1 MKANHHKEKDITELK
16 TNRKKNVRKSML
28 GAISPLISGK
38 ITKDP
43 LQESC
48 KISPYIMLTHT
59 RSSTSTIFAKRGM
72 DTVLLFGTKS
82 GMI

>member
-1 MKANHHKEKDITELK
+1 MKM
-16 TNRKKNVRKSML
+16 RKKETYRKNML
-28 GAISPLISGK
+28 EAISPILSGK
-38 ITKDP
+38 ITKDH

-82 GMI
+82 RMI

>member
-1 MKANHHKEKDITELK
+1 MF
-16 TNRKKNVRKSML
+16 
-28 GAISPLISGK
+28 GAISPLLSGK

-59 RSSTSTIFAKRGM
+59 RSSTSTVFASKGM
-72 DTVLLFGTKS
+72 DALPYFW
-82 GMI
+82 